1 MDGTMKYLD
10 TITPKQLGTLWWS
23 EKWVRILVI
32 MLFPVGIIDAT
43 YTIVTTWELG
53 PEVEF
58 NPIAR
63 YLIAN
68 NLWLPWAMMNI
79 LGFAVFSMLAGSYY
93 LHTREN
99 PGGPDTTWISLIIS
113 LRVAMAT
120 YNVTYYHIPFVIV
133 VYPPMWT
140 GLLAFF
146 LTYVGVGR
154 LLSRE
159 GDVSW
164 RGFKRYFKVRA
175 DNIRDRRM
183 ISTASRYSSQA
194 EDELV
199 EEIPLTTVETTP
211 LVPKAP
217 VGKIGWT
224 KRVFYVA
231 VAIGAI
237 VMIGWS
243 LEYIGILTG
252 LYTFRE
258 RYPLVFFNQLVGRG
272 FVVSLAMILFLIGV
286 SMYMILKAFETPGE
300 LRV

>member
-1 MDGTMKYLD
+1 MKYLD